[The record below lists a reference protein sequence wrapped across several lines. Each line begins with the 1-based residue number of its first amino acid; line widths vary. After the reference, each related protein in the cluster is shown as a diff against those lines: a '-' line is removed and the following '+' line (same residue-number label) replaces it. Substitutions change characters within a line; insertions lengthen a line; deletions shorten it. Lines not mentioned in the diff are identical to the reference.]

1 MCAVCMRHV
10 CIHPS
15 SLMRCSDRNL
25 QFAEYTTS
33 LPDSPSQ
40 HLAVSITGV
49 SQQLDLAAD
58 ESLAQ

>member
-1 MCAVCMRHV
+1 
-10 CIHPS
+10 
-15 SLMRCSDRNL
+15 MRCSDRNL